1 MSGMEPGGENGQ
13 GGRKV
18 FRWAGVAVL
27 VVLLAGVIAA
37 LSRPRGV
44 PVQVVS
50 VRRGDLIVPIQCDGT
65 LEPPPGG
72 EMRAAEAATVAE
84 LLVREGDR
92 VEEGTPLLRLASPDL
107 AQKALEA
114 RSDALRLGA
123 ERDAAAAD
131 LADLERQVEHLREVF
146 EADGRLLG
154 SGAIT
159 RMTYRADE
167 LALRETE
174 DRARAARARLAGL
187 EGTANGGAS
196 RVALAEKAASELER
210 RAAALTIVSPAAGVV
225 YGLPRR
231 VGETVAAGQ
240 VVANV
245 IDPEH
250 RRVRARIDQP
260 DLPRVSPGERAVVG
274 FDGLPRERWEGKV
287 TFVAPGLRDVGGRE
301 VGEVLIEVADPQGRL
316 PANAAVDLQIVTGE
330 KKGTLVIPRA
340 SVFRDGERR
349 FVYVYER
356 GRARRREVEIGLLG
370 LTEAEAVHGLG
381 DRDEVILPGAT
392 PLSDGARVRASKA

>member
-1 MSGMEPGGENGQ
+1 MSSMEAGGGNGQ
-13 GGRKV
+13 GGRKA
-18 FRWAGVAVL
+18 FRWAGIAVL
-27 VVLLAGVIAA
+27 AVLLAGVVAA

-50 VRRGDLIVPIQCDGT
+50 VRRGDLVVPIQCDGT

-72 EMRAAEAATVAE
+72 EMRAAEAATVGE
-84 LLVREGDR
+84 ILVHEGDR
-92 VEEGTPLLRLASPDL
+92 VAAGTPLLRLESPDL
-107 AQKALEA
+107 TQKALEA
-114 RSDALRLGA
+114 RADALRLTA

-131 LADLERQVEHLREVF
+131 LAEVERQVRHLQEIYD
-146 EADGRLLG
+146 ADKRLFA

-159 RMTYRADE
+159 RMAYQADE
-167 LALRETE
+167 LALREAE
-174 DRARAARARLAGL
+174 DRARASRARLAGL
-187 EGTANGGAS
+187 EGTSKGAAS
-196 RVALAEKAASELER
+196 RLALAEKSASELER

-231 VGETVAAGQ
+231 VGEAVAAGQ

-260 DLPRVSPGERAVVG
+260 DLPRVLAGERAIVG

-287 TFVAPGLRDVGGRE
+287 TFVAPGLREVGGRE
-301 VGEVLIEVADPQGRL
+301 VGEVLVEVADPQHRL
-316 PANAAVDLQIVTGE
+316 PANAAVDLQIITGE

-349 FVYVYER
+349 FVYVYDG
-356 GRARRREVEIGLLG
+356 GRARRREIEIGLLG
-370 LTEAEAVHGLG
+370 LSEAEAVHGLEAR
-381 DRDEVILPGAT
+381 DRVILPGAT
-392 PLSDGARVRASKA
+392 PLTDGTRVRATKA